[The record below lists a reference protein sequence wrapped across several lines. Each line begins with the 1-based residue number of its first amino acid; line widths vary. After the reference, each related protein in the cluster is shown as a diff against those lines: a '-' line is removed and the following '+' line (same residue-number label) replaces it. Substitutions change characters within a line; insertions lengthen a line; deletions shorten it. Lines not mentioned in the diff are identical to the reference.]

1 MLSYQKF
8 NSQLA
13 KFLNIYQSVL
23 VNHPAAAPLQGPQGV
38 PALSRRAASA
48 GVGPQ
53 LGDRLPPGPLP
64 SQHIEGRPGKGHKVS
79 PDPHRSSL
87 IPPTLQPL
95 VLWDKSPWNHSSISS
110 SEGRGEVGPMGPADP
125 SWEFRHGER
134 GYPCSQ

>member
-1 MLSYQKF
+1 MLSNQKF
-8 NSQLA
+8 NNQLA

-23 VNHPAAAPLQGPQGV
+23 VNHPAAAPLQALRVCPLLAEEQPAQAWGPSWETGC
-38 PALSRRAASA
+38 
-48 GVGPQ
+48 
-53 LGDRLPPGPLP
+53 PPGPLP